1 MKFAHRVSRSAW
13 LLPALVLAVVS
24 SAYAQLPANTYVNS
38 KQFNFV
44 YQTGTNIAVQPQI
57 LQVISETQRTF
68 TVTPN
73 QLSGP
78 TANVKWL
85 NVNGASTAITGTTG
99 QASSFVTV
107 GVNPTGLAAG
117 VYQGSLHLE
126 IAGLPAA
133 TTDIVVFLRV
143 SAAPQVVIPLPVVNF
158 QGQSGTQVSSTI
170 PVNSTAATPTTY
182 TATVSQYYPAGSW
195 LTVNPPTGNT
205 GVSGSAA
212 GNVIL
217 TANLA
222 GLTSGLYY
230 AVVNFRGGGADGGD
244 VSLPVILTVSQVS
257 TVSANP
263 TKIDFAFQ
271 ATNLSA
277 TPNVKTLAI
286 VGSEAS
292 NLAYQAAVSGDPRVS
307 IAKAPSGPG
316 TALLTGSTPE
326 TIYVIVN
333 PAGLA
338 AGATADAK
346 VTIATVQNTVE
357 VPVKV
362 TVTNSPL
369 IIASP
374 DALSFN
380 HTLGAAVP
388 QALSVNITGTSVL
401 GYMVAEAEASGGDW
415 LTVSTGQAFTPGQLT
430 VSLNAARVQQLAAG
444 TYTANITIA
453 SPAAGNNPLTVP
465 VTLTV
470 SGTTLLTVNPATLDF
485 AGELNGRVPD
495 RKTFVVQS
503 TDATNQNYTL
513 TVEPANSPWLV
524 LDKASG
530 ATGPLGDIVTV
541 TVDPTKVT
549 AAGKY
554 EADVVVTPQS
564 TTAGAVGQR
573 VHVTFNVTTS
583 TSVTAT
589 PAKIEATQAGTT
601 PPAPVTIRIASPVP
615 GVTFTA
621 RAEATWLSVA
631 PVQGTTPQDIVVT
644 FTSGTLAPGTYDSA
658 ITILPPG
665 ATSVSIPVHL
675 VVTSQAQL
683 TLSQAAINIPFTQGG
698 TAPGAVTVGLT
709 SSGTPI
715 NFTTA
720 AATATGGN
728 WLAVTPA
735 SGATAAAGGAATNIS
750 ITATPTGLAP
760 GTYTGTVT
768 VTSANASNSPQV
780 INVTLV
786 VSAATPP
793 VLREVQNAARN
804 EQSLLAPGMI
814 LQLKGTNL
822 GPTTGVTGKVTN
834 GVVDTTLSDVRVL
847 FDGVPAPILYARQ
860 DQINTV
866 APYFLFGR
874 LSTRIQIEYRGQRS
888 DAIEYRV
895 VDANP
900 GLFTTDA
907 TGRGPGSILNQNNT
921 VNSATNPARRGEVI
935 VLYATGEGQVTPAGS
950 DGRIVSGAV
959 GTLPRPVLPVSV
971 KINGQD
977 IPATDVFYAGA
988 APGLVAG
995 ALQVN
1000 VKIPATL
1007 NITGPTA
1014 VPVVIQVGSA
1024 PSQTGVTAAVI
1035 P

>member
-1 MKFAHRVSRSAW
+1 
-13 LLPALVLAVVS
+13 
-24 SAYAQLPANTYVNS
+24 
-38 KQFNFV
+38 
-44 YQTGTNIAVQPQI
+44 
-57 LQVISETQRTF
+57 
-68 TVTPN
+68 
-73 QLSGP
+73 
-78 TANVKWL
+78 
-85 NVNGASTAITGTTG
+85 
-99 QASSFVTV
+99 
-107 GVNPTGLAAG
+107 
-117 VYQGSLHLE
+117 
-126 IAGLPAA
+126 
-133 TTDIVVFLRV
+133 
-143 SAAPQVVIPLPVVNF
+143 
-158 QGQSGTQVSSTI
+158 
-170 PVNSTAATPTTY
+170 
-182 TATVSQYYPAGSW
+182 VSQYYPAGSW
-195 LTVNPPTGNT
+195 LTVTPATGNT
-205 GVSGSAA
+205 NASGSTA
-212 GNVIL
+212 GNVTL

-230 AVVNFRGGGADGGD
+230 AVVNFRAGGADGGD
-244 VSLPVILTVSQVS
+244 VSLPVILTVTQVS

-263 TKIDFAFQ
+263 AKVDFAFQ

-277 TPNVKTLAI
+277 TPNVKSLAV
-286 VGSEAS
+286 VGSEGS
-292 NLAYQAAVSGDPRVS
+292 NLTYQAAVTGDTRVS

-316 TALLTGSTPE
+316 TTLLTGSTPE

-357 VPVKV
+357 VPIKV

-374 DALSFN
+374 DAVSFSY
-380 HTLGAAVP
+380 TLGAAVP
-388 QALSVNITGTSVL
+388 QGVAVNITGTSVL
-401 GYMVAEAEASGGDW
+401 GYLVSEAEANGGDW

-444 TYTANITIA
+444 TYTANITVS
-453 SPAAGNNPLTVP
+453 SPAAGNNPLTIP

-470 SGTTLLTVNPATLDF
+470 SGTTLLTVNPATLEF

-503 TDATNQNYTL
+503 TDATNQNYAL
-513 TVEPANSPWLV
+513 TVEPAASPWLV
-524 LDKASG
+524 LDKATG
-530 ATGPLGDIVTV
+530 ATGALGDIVTV

-564 TTAGAVGQR
+564 APTGAVGQR

-589 PAKIEATQAGTT
+589 PARIDATQTGST
-601 PPAPVTIRIASPVP
+601 PPAAVTVRIASPVP

-644 FTSGTLAPGTYDSA
+644 FNSGTLAPGTYDSA

-665 ATSVSIPVHL
+665 ATSVTIPVHL
-675 VVTSQAQL
+675 VVSSQAQL
-683 TLSQAAINIPFTQGG
+683 NVSQAAINIPFTQGG

-715 NFTTA
+715 NFTA
-720 AATATGGN
+720 AATTATGGN
-728 WLAVTPA
+728 WLTVQPA
-735 SGATAAAGGAATNIS
+735 SGTTAAAGGAATNIT
-750 ITATPTGLAP
+750 ITANPTGLAP
-760 GTYTGTVT
+760 GSYTGTVT
-768 VTSANASNSPQV
+768 LTSTNASNSPQV

-793 VLREVQNAARN
+793 VLREVQSGARN
-804 EQSLLAPGMI
+804 EQTLIAPGMI

-822 GPTTGVTGKVTN
+822 GPTTGVVGRVTN

-874 LSTRIQIEYRGQRS
+874 LSTRIQIEYRGQRTEG
-888 DAIEYRV
+888 IEYRV

-900 GLFTTDA
+900 GLFTLDA
-907 TGRGPGSILNQNNT
+907 TGRGPGAILNQNNT

-950 DGRIVSGAV
+950 DGRIVTGTV
-959 GTLPRPVLPVSV
+959 QTLPRPVLPVTV

-977 IPATDVFYAGA
+977 VPAANVLYAGA

-995 ALQVN
+995 ALQIN
-1000 VKIPATL
+1000 VKIPETL
-1007 NITGPTA
+1007 NITGLTA
-1014 VPVVIQVGSA
+1014 VPVAIQVGTA
-1024 PSQTGVTAAVI
+1024 ASQTGVTAAVI